1 MSLSKDPM
9 WIPKPPVLYGSDNL
23 ETFQPYDPETPAN
36 TSPSDSPPC
45 PGSPSDSS
53 FSGSVTI
60 PPLPNSLKVKPPV
73 SSSAIAVSS
82 QVTTNR
88 IFDQNPPASTE
99 KTPLQTILNSLF
111 SNKKTVS
118 PIPTDGTPKT
128 TGNVKTTTFTKLSGP
143 MVDPIVQRYG
153 QKLKVKEAEKEEN
166 DLDRPYDPEEEYP
179 ATGLKKVDS
188 HHIEKNEPG
197 VLATSSVND
206 DVAYDPEDET
216 IFADIQGSIK
226 TKPGSEIQLPD
237 SSVGPSPISTR
248 IAIPPSA
255 STAVHT
261 SSNIAQNLPT
271 GTVVVSA
278 ATLTEQQRMLEELNK
293 QIEEQKRQLKE
304 QEEAL
309 RQQRETVGMFMAHF
323 SVSDSLMSPPQKS
336 LPLSQLSSL
345 QSSITQA
352 ESKISKIT
360 DKASSPE
367 DAVDILNLNSQ
378 AVNVDDANT
387 ISNSKSETN
396 NDEENDEALK
406 NFQESERYSSAGEIE
421 DSDIE
426 YDPEDESLFNEIF
439 EDGFQGCNKNTCD
452 SSLSKAGQ
460 STSHRGS
467 SQGSYHS
474 KKRRQSPKRRSRRE
488 KDRHRSPSRR
498 SHRHSPSHSQRR
510 RGRDRHRRSERDR
523 SRHRTKDNSVQQ
535 GRHRRDHDG
544 RRRSHAHRGSPS
556 PPKQK
561 DSESLS
567 SKHHRRSSPNLGK
580 DSLVSDKNEYDEKKL
595 KCDLVESFDENS
607 SAYSCEPPQNVKFDI
622 SEPSSEDLQKTPV
635 SDHDNKA
642 KDDNVQVDQCQL
654 AGLVDSKVDSTIPL
668 REIDPPTR
676 DSPQSPDPEPQFY
689 KPSNIEKSVCVKE
702 EKISDSVS
710 VAYSLGS
717 DSKCLSNIRNL
728 DFIALEVEG
737 SDSKSIIDVE
747 KKTKHKDEQSQ
758 DFSSS
763 QTNVWCRKTEGHL
776 SHPEIPNFG
785 VGLTTI
791 ASLGGLQIENKHK
804 TLEIGKDNSQ
814 NNGGQ
819 NLDTGG
825 IIPGTRQGSCQSL
838 NRDSLAMDCPK
849 DEIKANM
856 GIVGFGRGSNLDSN
870 KYSGFDAT
878 VPGGD
883 ILARQGPDCW
893 NEVQLAKPGSNKNGC
908 SNPPSS
914 GQDSSVPIKN
924 VLIAHPVCKD
934 ERITCTNDIRPSDNK
949 HEFKRPDFTD
959 RGYMGQGQFLG
970 DMGGPQ
976 ARASRCDAHKRNS
989 RGLIVERGPNKSD
1002 GDLYGSSQH
1011 CQQQERDEIHQE
1023 ERISF
1028 PNNTNQNVKGQ
1039 GFLQIECND
1048 GNLSRQN
1055 PGLNLHIREPDWHAR
1070 ETKMQDD
1077 WRGPVRIEPYVQD
1090 ERRANH
1096 GDRRGPN
1103 FEDLRH
1109 GRKGPECPDIMG
1121 PDRRGLDVDVPMRG
1135 QRTPEG
1141 PDFTQQGPDRTGC
1154 DFDRRGAG
1162 GPNFRRLEPQRRAP
1176 VNNIRGLG
1184 EDPRGPNLI
1193 RQGNEMRGPSMLCLG
1208 PNRRGPAGPNVDKP
1222 WLDNRGPDMG
1232 VSVPDR
1238 KGLPHQDFS
1247 EPRLEEKGSFH
1258 KDFHP
1263 AARETG
1269 SSDFKIPGPY
1279 RRGNG
1284 GPEYMARE
1292 NDSRDIPIVASRA
1305 EHGDPDFRGPGVCGR
1320 DASLSSQDL
1329 RGPRQDR
1336 NVLPMGELQPE
1347 WEGPRCPE
1355 FRGTGPDRVGTPL
1368 RSPGLEKTM
1377 PGTNP
1382 RVPTMTDSRP
1392 ERFGPGGPNFRG
1404 PEPRRGPVPDRED
1417 VAASNDWPVHERF
1430 HSTNNQRGP
1439 DFHREELKR
1448 ETALVGPG
1456 PNNRRQI
1463 SPDSRGGNWRD
1474 PSMQGQGP
1482 NRRGPGEQNTFGL
1495 GPRPHTGPPGLH
1507 YPGPDIEATDFERR
1521 DQEGHTFRGPAPER
1535 RDAEIE
1541 RTGRGFPEK
1550 QQLRLPLPER
1560 RPLGMDS
1567 QGFNS
1572 RGPPLNV
1579 RPDTTP
1585 IEVPI
1590 DDRGLREPDFR
1601 GSDFEDRGP
1610 DFRGLQPDRP
1620 EASTRY
1626 REPQAERR
1634 GPDMEGP
1641 ETNWRRSGHLGRGN
1655 RRKCLN
1661 NRGQRHEKDQWEESH
1676 LGVSEPIMGSR
1687 DPEGFGPGRT
1697 VQNLRAPAPMGR
1709 HNRGPGPNMSPL
1721 DQEDMWEREDFGSS
1735 MPDRTVPHVED
1746 QWPNGRGPKNEAV
1759 ENKGIFPIKEWQRHG
1774 SRGPRPFFER
1784 PGEFQEH
1791 SREASPL
1798 DWREPEN
1805 RGPKAIQER
1814 PNMHERGP
1822 GDDWGVSNLRGPE
1835 PFRNDPDMEC
1845 PGPRGR
1851 QFGNKWREPNR
1862 ELAGPSRLGHGPFFR
1877 GIRGPERVNPVPN
1890 KRQFEMEDIHQGD
1903 PRRSQFG
1910 GPECKNRNSNIEGTG
1925 TEGRQ
1930 DPDMRRLA
1938 PEPAP
1943 PCFNGPHQGVRFQG
1957 PTGPN
1962 PAQLS
1967 GPQGLSQNSEMCD
1980 DFDKHHNQQTMKP
1993 QRHRGSLLPTP
2004 KGVMRFPNRTLNNS
2018 KIFRRNHL

>member
-1 MSLSKDPM
+1 
-9 WIPKPPVLYGSDNL
+9 
-23 ETFQPYDPETPAN
+23 
-36 TSPSDSPPC
+36 
-45 PGSPSDSS
+45 
-53 FSGSVTI
+53 
-60 PPLPNSLKVKPPV
+60 
-73 SSSAIAVSS
+73 
-82 QVTTNR
+82 
-88 IFDQNPPASTE
+88 
-99 KTPLQTILNSLF
+99 
-111 SNKKTVS
+111 
-118 PIPTDGTPKT
+118 
-128 TGNVKTTTFTKLSGP
+128 
-143 MVDPIVQRYG
+143 MVDPIVQQYG
-153 QKLKVKEAEKEEN
+153 QKSKVKEAEKEEN

-188 HHIEKNEPG
+188 HHIEKNEPD
-197 VLATSSVND
+197 VLATSSVDD

-237 SSVGPSPISTR
+237 SSVSPSPISTR
-248 IAIPPSA
+248 TVIPPSA
-255 STAVHT
+255 LTAVHT
-261 SSNIAQNLPT
+261 SSNIAPNLPT

-345 QSSITQA
+345 QTSNTQT
-352 ESKISKIT
+352 ESKVT
-360 DKASSPE
+360 DRASSPE

-378 AVNVDDANT
+378 AVNVDDPTT

-396 NDEENDEALK
+396 DEKENDEALK
-406 NFQESERYSSAGEIE
+406 NLQESERYSSAGEIE
-421 DSDIE
+421 DSDVE

-439 EDGFQGCNKNTCD
+439 EDGFQGRNKNICD

-535 GRHRRDHDG
+535 GRHRRDHAG

-561 DSESLS
+561 DFESLS

-580 DSLVSDKNEYDEKKL
+580 DSLVSDKNEYDEKKM
-595 KCDLVESFDENS
+595 KCNLVDSFDENS
-607 SAYSCEPPQNVKFDI
+607 STYPCEPPQNVKFDI
-622 SEPSSEDLQKTPV
+622 SEPSSEDLQKAPV
-635 SDHDNKA
+635 SDHDDKA
-642 KDDNVQVDQCQL
+642 KDENVQVDQCQL

-676 DSPQSPDPEPQFY
+676 DSPQSPDPEPQFS
-689 KPSNIEKSVCVKE
+689 KPSNIEKSVCVKA
-702 EKISDSVS
+702 EKISDSLSVS
-710 VAYSLGS
+710 YSLGS
-717 DSKCLSNIRNL
+717 DSKCLSSIRNL

-737 SDSKSIIDVE
+737 SDSKSIVDV
-747 KKTKHKDEQSQ
+747 
-758 DFSSS
+758 S
-763 QTNVWCRKTEGHL
+763 QTNMLCRKIEEHL
-776 SHPEIPNFG
+776 SQPEIPNFG

-791 ASLGGLQIENKHK
+791 ASLRGSQIENKHK
-804 TLEIGKDNSQ
+804 TLEIGKDSSQ

-825 IIPGTRQGSCQSL
+825 IISVTRQGICESL
-838 NRDSLAMDCPK
+838 NQDSLAMDCPK
-849 DEIKANM
+849 DEIKAHI
-856 GIVGFGRGSNLDSN
+856 GIVGFARGGSLDSN
-870 KYSGFDAT
+870 KYSGT

-883 ILARQGPDCW
+883 ILASQGPGCW
-893 NEVQLAKPGSNKNGC
+893 NEVQMAKPGSNNNGC

-914 GQDSSVPIKN
+914 GQDSSGPLKN
-924 VLIAHPVCKD
+924 VLIAHPGSKD
-934 ERITCTNDIRPSDNK
+934 ERITCTSDMRPSDNV

-959 RGYMGQGQFLG
+959 RGYMGHGQFLG
-970 DMGGPQ
+970 NMVGPQ
-976 ARASRCDAHKRNS
+976 ARAGRGDAHKRNS
-989 RGLIVERGPNKSD
+989 RGLIVERGQNKSD
-1002 GDLYGSSQH
+1002 EDLYESSQH
-1011 CQQQERDEIHQE
+1011 CQQQEINEIHQE

-1028 PNNTNQNVKGQ
+1028 PNNTNQNLRGQ
-1039 GFLQIECND
+1039 EFLQIECND
-1048 GNLSRQN
+1048 GNLLRQN
-1055 PGLNLHIREPDWHAR
+1055 PALSSHIREPEWHAR

-1077 WRGPVRIEPYVQD
+1077 WRGPVRVEPYVQD

-1096 GDRRGPN
+1096 GERRGPN
-1103 FEDLRH
+1103 FGDLRH
-1109 GRKGPECPDIMG
+1109 GRKGPDIVG
-1121 PDRRGLDVDVPMRG
+1121 LDRRGLDIDVPMRG

-1162 GPNFRRLEPQRRAP
+1162 GPNFRKSEPQRRAP
-1176 VNNIRGLG
+1176 VNNNRGLG
-1184 EDPRGPNLI
+1184 EDPRGPNQI
-1193 RQGNEMRGPSMLCLG
+1193 QQGDEMRGPSMLCLG

-1232 VSVPDR
+1232 VSVTDR

-1247 EPRLEEKGSFH
+1247 EPRLEEKGSFQ
-1258 KDFHP
+1258 KDFYP

-1279 RRGNG
+1279 RGSNG
-1284 GPEYMARE
+1284 DPEYMARQ
-1292 NDSRDIPIVASRA
+1292 NDCRDIPIAASRA
-1305 EHGDPDFRGPGVCGR
+1305 EPGEPDFRGPGVCRR
-1320 DASLSSQDL
+1320 DTSLSSQDF

-1347 WEGPRCPE
+1347 WEGPRCPD
-1355 FRGTGPDRVGTPL
+1355 FRGTGPDCVGTPL

-1377 PGTNP
+1377 PVTNP
-1382 RVPTMTDSRP
+1382 RGPATTDSRP

-1404 PEPRRGPVPDRED
+1404 QEPRRGPFPDQED
-1417 VAASNDWPVHERF
+1417 VTASIDWPIHERF
-1430 HSTNNQRGP
+1430 QSTNNQRGP
-1439 DFHREELKR
+1439 DFQREELKR

-1456 PNNRRQI
+1456 PNNRRQS

-1474 PSMQGQGP
+1474 PTMQGQGP
-1482 NRRGPGEQNTFGL
+1482 NRRGPREQNVFGL

-1507 YPGPDIEATDFERR
+1507 YPGPDMEATDFERR

-1535 RDAEIE
+1535 RDPEIE

-1550 QQLRLPLPER
+1550 QQLRLPMPER
-1560 RPLGMDS
+1560 RHLGMDS
-1567 QGFNS
+1567 QGFNT

-1579 RPDTTP
+1579 RPGTTP

-1590 DDRGLREPDFR
+1590 DERGLRKTDFR
-1601 GSDFEDRGP
+1601 GSDFEGRVP

-1626 REPQAERR
+1626 RDPQSERR

-1641 ETNWRRSGHLGRGN
+1641 ETNWRRSGHLGQGN
-1655 RRKCLN
+1655 RRKYLK
-1661 NRGQRHEKDQWEESH
+1661 NREQRREKDLWEESH
-1676 LGVSEPIMGSR
+1676 LSVSEPIMGSH
-1687 DPEGFGPGRT
+1687 DPEGFGPSRT
-1697 VQNLRAPAPMGR
+1697 VQNLRAPGPMGR

-1735 MPDRTVPHVED
+1735 MPDRTVPHVEA

-1759 ENKGIFPIKEWQRHG
+1759 ENKGMFPIKEWQRHG

-1791 SREASPL
+1791 TREASPL
-1798 DWREPEN
+1798 DWRESEN

-1822 GDDWGVSNLRGPE
+1822 GDDWGVSNMRGPE
-1835 PFRNDPDMEC
+1835 PFRNDPDLEC
-1845 PGPRGR
+1845 PVPRGR
-1851 QFGNKWREPNR
+1851 QFENKWREPNR
-1862 ELAGPSRLGHGPFFR
+1862 ELAGPSRLGHGPFIR
-1877 GIRGPERVNPVPN
+1877 GTRGPERVNPVPN
-1890 KRQFEMEDIHQGD
+1890 KRQFEMEDINQED

-1910 GPECKNRNSNIEGTG
+1910 GPECKNRNLNIEGPG

-1930 DPDMRRLA
+1930 GPDMRRLA
-1938 PEPAP
+1938 PEPVP

-1962 PAQLS
+1962 PAPL
-1967 GPQGLSQNSEMCD
+1967 GVPQMCD
-1980 DFDKHHNQQTMKP
+1980 GFDKHHNQHTMKP

-2018 KIFRRNHL
+2018 KIFRRNNLY